1 MLRRR
6 PLVALAAFCASMPLI
21 GNAQTD
27 DAATRSAIGRLQAAA
42 GPKALRLRRAPGSE
56 VARFMSARGGA
67 GIAVTGS
74 DASAR
79 ASDFLR
85 RYGRAFGAPAAAEFA
100 RYRDVERDSLGTEHV
115 RMQQMFHGIPVV
127 GAEMIVHLRG
137 SRVIAANGKTL
148 SSLAGIVTEPAIGQ
162 ARALEVVRGALAKHQ
177 QVTDAVLSTP
187 QLQVL
192 DVALLGGP
200 GRRRALTWFVE
211 ATKTDLRR
219 FYWIDARGGVVAL
232 EFSQLPDAGKSR
244 KIYTTNNSA
253 KLPGSLKRSEG
264 KPPTGDP
271 DMDLAY
277 DYAGDTY
284 DYYFTQHGRSSF
296 DGKGGVIISTTHYC
310 PSPAS
315 CPYQNAFWNG
325 KQMVYGEGFPAA
337 DDVDAHELT
346 HAVTERT
353 AGLFYYMQSGAL
365 NESFSDIFGE
375 TVDLTNGKGDDSAP
389 ARWFI
394 GEDVPSALIDP
405 PPPGAYRYAIRSM
418 ADPTI
423 FDNPG
428 KVSDSQLVC
437 VSPEPLR
444 GFGDAGG
451 VHQNSGVP
459 NHAYELMVDGG
470 TYNGR
475 TVVGIG
481 LSKAAKVQ
489 YRALTTYL
497 SSASDFRDDYDAL
510 KQSCEDLIGA
520 ADVSAS
526 DCLQVGLALDA
537 VEMSDDWPCAPAQ
550 AAVPAYCPAGQGPVD
565 FYADDMEKTSGKW
578 TTASLIKPGYDAW
591 TANYFAKGTGSPKVY
606 FQDYAKSET
615 HHLWASDFDFISDSV
630 VTMSKSVT
638 IPPGARM
645 QFDHSY
651 GFDNDAFFSYD
662 GGVIEGSLDN
672 GRTWG
677 DAGGL
682 ISAGAS
688 YGGFL
693 ESIYGNPLGGR
704 PAFVRDSWGYTATQ
718 LNLSGLAGGAVRFRF
733 RVGSDNLITN
743 YGWFI
748 DNVRMYTCDVGGSL
762 QLTPTAVTVKE
773 SGKTAKFTVTRTGG
787 LADGVTVDYETADD
801 TATAGEDYV
810 ATSGKLSFGSGET
823 NKTFTIPILND
834 TKDDPGQVFDVFLTN
849 PQGPT
854 VSLGANNAATIAITD
869 DDVPGVIQLAAVKYT
884 VSEAKP
890 AALIAVTRTGGAA
903 SDVTVHFSTSPG
915 TATANVDYT
924 TTAGTL
930 TFGARATRMTISVPI
945 NNDTV
950 DEPNETFTIALDTPG
965 GGATL
970 GAKQLATVTIVDNDK
985 P

>member
-1 MLRRR
+1 MPRRR

-42 GPKALRLRRAPGSE
+42 GPKALRLRRVPGSE
-56 VARFMSARGGA
+56 VARFMSTRGGA

-74 DASAR
+74 DAGAR

-100 RYRDVERDSLGTEHV
+100 ISREVERDSLGIEHV

-137 SRVIAANGKTL
+137 SQVVAANGKTL
-148 SSLAGIVTEPAIGQ
+148 STFQGVVTDPVIGQ
-162 ARALEVVRGALAKHQ
+162 ARALEVVKAALAKHQ

-187 QLQVL
+187 RLQVL
-192 DVALLGGP
+192 DVALLGSS
-200 GRRRALTWFVE
+200 GRGRALTWFVE

-219 FYWIDARGGVVAL
+219 FYWVDARGGVVVL
-232 EFSQLPDAGKSR
+232 EFSQLADAGKSR

-277 DYAGDTY
+277 DYSGDTY

-296 DGKGGVIISTTHYC
+296 DGKGGAIISTTHYC

-325 KQMVYGEGFPAA
+325 KQMVYGEGFSAA

-375 TVDLTNGKGDDSAP
+375 TVDQTNGKGTDSP
-389 ARWFI
+389 AVKWEM
-394 GEDVPSALIDP
+394 GEDVPGI
-405 PPPGAYRYAIRSM
+405 GAIRNM
-418 ADPTI
+418 MDPTL
-423 FDNPG
+423 FGDPG
-428 KVSDSQLVC
+428 KVSDPQLVC
-437 VSPEPLR
+437 ELYSIY
-444 GFGDAGG
+444 GDKGG
-451 VHQNSGVP
+451 VHENSGVP
-459 NHAYELMVDGG
+459 NHAYALMVDGS
-470 TYNGR
+470 TYNGQ
-475 TVVGIG
+475 TVAGIG
-481 LSKAAKVQ
+481 LTKAGKIE
-489 YRALTTYL
+489 YRALTTYIT
-497 SSASDFRDDYDAL
+497 SSSDFADDYDAL
-510 KQSCEDLIGA
+510 TQSCEDLIGTA
-520 ADVSAS
+520 GITSG
-526 DCLQVGLALDA
+526 DCSQVQKALEA
-537 VEMSDDWPCAPAQ
+537 VEISDAWPCSPTQ
-550 AAVPAYCPAGQGPVD
+550 AAVPAYCPAGLGPVD
-565 FYADDMEKTSGKW
+565 FYADDMEKAAGKW
-578 TTASLIKPGYDAW
+578 TTASLLKGVPNAW
-591 TANYFAKGTGSPKVY
+591 TANYFSKPTGSPKVY
-606 FQDYAKSET
+606 FQDFAKSQT
-615 HHLWASDFDFISDSV
+615 HHLWGSDFEFASDSV
-630 VTMSKSVT
+630 VSMSKSVSV
-638 IPPGARM
+638 PAGARM

-651 GFDNDAFFSYD
+651 GFESDPSGFYD

-672 GRTWG
+672 GKTWLE
-677 DAGGL
+677 AGGL
-682 ISAGAS
+682 ISNGAT
-688 YGGFL
+688 YGGVVSSGF
-693 ESIYGNPLGGR
+693 GNPLATR
-704 PAFVRDSWGYTATQ
+704 LAFVGESWGYTATQ
-718 LNLSGLAGGAVRFRF
+718 MNLSGLAGQNLRFRF
-733 RVGSDNLITN
+733 RVGSDDAYAN

-748 DNVRMYTCDVGGSL
+748 DNLRMYTCDVGGSL

-773 SGKTAKFTVTRTGG
+773 SGKTVKLTVTRTAG

-810 ATSGKLSFGSGET
+810 ATSGTLSFGSGET
-823 NKTFTIPILND
+823 TKTFTIPILND

-854 VSLGANNAATIAITD
+854 VSLGANNAATVAITD

-884 VSEAKP
+884 VSEAKA
-890 AALIAVTRTGGAA
+890 AALITVTRTGGAA

-950 DEPNETFTIALDTPG
+950 HEPNETFTIALDAPG